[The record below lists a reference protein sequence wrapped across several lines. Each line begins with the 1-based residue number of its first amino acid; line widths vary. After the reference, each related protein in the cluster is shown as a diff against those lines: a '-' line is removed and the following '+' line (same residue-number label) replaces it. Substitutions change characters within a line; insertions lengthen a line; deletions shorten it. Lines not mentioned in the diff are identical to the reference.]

1 MFYLMHPTK
10 INSPLMQCCYSIYI
24 FFYIYSL
31 FFDSPLS
38 AVVQT
43 VDLTVWLLQLELVGH
58 RRGDLHKVNLV
69 SNLNCSCYSGTDAF
83 LKVSLPGDKVFRSA
97 QSMLFVV
104 KAQQVSLFT
113 PSSSAYTF
121 RPRKQF
127 MAVTPEMMTSR

>member
-1 MFYLMHPTK
+1 M
-10 INSPLMQCCYSIYI
+10 
-24 FFYIYSL
+24 
-31 FFDSPLS
+31 
-38 AVVQT
+38 VQT

-58 RRGDLHKVNLV
+58 RRGDLHEVNLV

-113 PSSSAYTF
+113 PSSSAYIF